1 MEEALEK
8 SNRREKDCTCKT
20 LWTSCEKAACKY
32 YWDSVWLSTKATSLG
47 LRAWG
52 ERNVNV
58 GLTGKDL
65 NLEPQEPTEQE
76 KETEKAICVILSLKL
91 LLQAK

>member
-47 LRAWG
+47 LRARG
-52 ERNVNV
+52 EQNLNV
-58 GLTGKDL
+58 GFNGKDL
-65 NLEPQEPTEQE
+65 NLEPHGPTEQE
-76 KETEKAICVILSLKL
+76 KETEKAIYAIFFP
-91 LLQAK
+91 